1 MQKAPYIFRFEECW
15 LVRDECRTL
24 VANNWTADTGNLKAL
39 DKWQEKIRRL
49 MRCLKGWNRNIL
61 GERKRAKQ
69 ALRYKISEFER
80 KINSRELSVE
90 EWYEKTA
97 LDTALMNISREDDV
111 WRRQRYRERCYLEG
125 GLATTNIDEES
136 HDIKKQVDDYLLG
149 N

>member
-1 MQKAPYIFRFEECW
+1 MQSNEAAGGNTQKAPYIFRFEECW
-15 LVRDECRTL
+15 LLRDECRTF
-24 VANNWTADTGNLKAL
+24 VANNWAADTGNLEGL

-49 MRCLKGWNRNIL
+49 RRCLKGWNRDIL

-111 WRRQRYRERCYLEG
+111 WRWQR
-125 GLATTNIDEES
+125 
-136 HDIKKQVDDYLLG
+136 
-149 N
+149 

>member
-1 MQKAPYIFRFEECW
+1 MG
-15 LVRDECRTL
+15 DECRTL

-80 KINSRELSVE
+80 KINSREL
-90 EWYEKTA
+90 
-97 LDTALMNISREDDV
+97 
-111 WRRQRYRERCYLEG
+111 
-125 GLATTNIDEES
+125 
-136 HDIKKQVDDYLLG
+136 
-149 N
+149 